1 MKNSVKLL
9 FAVVLLIS
17 LAVAASKIYILVI
30 NRQPYPGTL
39 ILLIGEDSPRKF
51 YVSHCCLSGEQLKF
65 KGGISAIYVDKKNID
80 INNNLSSMRIFV
92 MSKDILSQ
100 GKIKEFVDDKRVERI
115 DINKQESGNFACNIY
130 ETVFVR

>member
-1 MKNSVKLL
+1 
-9 FAVVLLIS
+9 
-17 LAVAASKIYILVI
+17 
-30 NRQPYPGTL
+30 
-39 ILLIGEDSPRKF
+39 
-51 YVSHCCLSGEQLKF
+51 
-65 KGGISAIYVDKKNID
+65 
-80 INNNLSSMRIFV
+80 MRIFV